1 MHELSV
7 CQDLLTQVTA
17 LAVQYQASQ
26 VALIVVQIG
35 PLGGVVPEL
44 LEQAFTLAKVAT
56 VAESAE
62 LILETLPV
70 RVRCQ
75 SCGVESEVLPNCLI
89 CPNCG
94 DWQTQLISGD
104 EMLLARVELV
114 AASISSS

>member
-1 MHELSV
+1 MHELSI

-17 LAVQYQASQ
+17 IAAQHQAQQIAS
-26 VALIVVQIG
+26 IVVQIG

-62 LILETLPV
+62 LILEILPV

-89 CPNCG
+89 CKNCG
-94 DWQTQLISGD
+94 DWQTRLISGN

-114 AASISSS
+114 TYSTSSS